1 MRVAILGLGRLG
13 AFHAEVLGSL
23 EGVTELRLYEADAER
38 ARTVGQLV
46 SSVDAAKQLSVR
58 EANEARIGPA
68 PTSRVRV
75 VQSVDEAL
83 DDAEAA
89 VIVTPTGSHAELIHR
104 CLDLG
109 LPIFCEKPISLDL
122 ASSREVVD
130 HVARNGGKVQIGF
143 QRRFDGGFRTA
154 REAVRSGGLG
164 TVYGFAMTSRDAL
177 PPPDAY
183 IRTSGGQF
191 RDQLIHDFDATR
203 WLFGDEVEEVYAMG
217 STLGFDHY
225 AQWGDVATSAVLMRL
240 RGGAVGSA
248 CAARHNEAGYDIR
261 VEIYGAKDT
270 VAVGWDLR
278 TPVRA
283 DVLRPPIRLAIR
295 GRSVEV
301 RGGPPEA
308 APVRASYPPP
318 YPNFFER
325 FDLAYRAEL
334 AHFLRFAR
342 GDVEN
347 LCAPTEA
354 HEALRIAEA
363 ATLSLKE
370 RRPVRLQEIAA

>member
-1 MRVAILGLGRLG
+1 MRVAVLGLGRLG

-23 EGVTELRLYEADAER
+23 EGVTELRLYDANAER

-58 EANEARIGPA
+58 DASEAGTRGA
-68 PTSRVRV
+68 PSSRVRV
-75 VQSVDEAL
+75 VQSIDEAL
-83 DDAEAA
+83 EDAEAA
-89 VIVTPTGSHAELIHR
+89 VIVTPTGTHAELIHR

-122 ASSREVVD
+122 ASSREVVE
-130 HVARNGGKVQIGF
+130 HVARSGGKVQIGF
-143 QRRFDGGFRTA
+143 QRRFDGGFQTA

-225 AQWGDVATSAVLMRL
+225 ARWGDVATSAVLMRL
-240 RGGAVGSA
+240 RSGAVGSA
-248 CAARHNEAGYDIR
+248 SAARHNEAGYDIR

-270 VAVGWDLR
+270 IAVGWDRR

-283 DVLRPPIRLAIR
+283 DVLRPPGFRSS
-295 GRSVEV
+295 GRTLE
-301 RGGPPEA
+301 
-308 APVRASYPPP
+308 YPQP

-325 FDLAYRAEL
+325 FGHAYRAEL
-334 AHFLRFAR
+334 AYFLRFAQ
-342 GDVEN
+342 GEVED
-347 LCAPTEA
+347 LCPAAEA

-370 RRPVRLQEIAA
+370 RRPVRLQETAA

>member
-13 AFHAEVLGSL
+13 AFHAQVLGSL
-23 EGVTELRLYEADAER
+23 DGVSELRLYDADAER

-46 SSVDAAKQLSVR
+46 SSVDTAKDLTVRDANAAR
-58 EANEARIGPA
+58 TAIAT
-68 PTSRVRV
+68 TSRVRV
-75 VQSVDEAL
+75 VPSIDEAL
-83 DDAEAA
+83 QDAEAA
-89 VIVTPTGSHAELIHR
+89 VIVTPTATHAELIHR

-109 LPIFCEKPISLDL
+109 LPTFCEKPISLDL
-122 ASSREVVD
+122 ASSRKVVE
-130 HVARNGGKVQIGF
+130 HAETSRGRLQIGF
-143 QRRFDGGFRTA
+143 QRRFDVGFRAA
-154 REAVRSGGLG
+154 RDIVRSGALG
-164 TVYGFAMTSRDAL
+164 AVYGFAMTSRDAL
-177 PPPDAY
+177 PPPDEY

-191 RDQLIHDFDATR
+191 RDQLVHDFDATR
-203 WLFGDEVEEVYAMG
+203 WLFGDDVEEVFAMG

-225 AQWGDVATSAVLMRL
+225 AEWGDVATSAVLMRL

-270 VAVGWDLR
+270 VAVGWDRR

-283 DVLRPPIRLAIR
+283 DVLRPSGSWSS
-295 GRSVEV
+295 GRTIE
-301 RGGPPEA
+301 
-308 APVRASYPPP
+308 YPKP

-325 FDLAYRAEL
+325 FGHAYRAEL
-334 AHFLRFAR
+334 AYFLRFAQ
-342 GDVEN
+342 GEVEN
-347 LCAPTEA
+347 LCPAAEA